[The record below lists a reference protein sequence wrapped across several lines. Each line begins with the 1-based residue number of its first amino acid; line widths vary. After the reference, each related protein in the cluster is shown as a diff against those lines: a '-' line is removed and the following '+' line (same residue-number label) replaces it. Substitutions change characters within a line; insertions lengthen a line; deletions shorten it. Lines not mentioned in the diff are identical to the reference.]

1 LGFDKLLSSYSD
13 LQSEVLRLRS
23 DLAYVRLKARLLQ
36 LKHKLTEREP
46 FDFVT
51 AAKNGHTLL
60 VGEGN
65 LSFSLSLASRMGSTA
80 AMLRA
85 TTYETQSNISDVA
98 QHNAARLSKLGVAVL
113 HGVDARRL
121 EERFPVTRFKLVVFQ
136 FPNVASRRPLHARNP
151 NHVLIRRFL
160 RSARHVLAGNGRVAI
175 TVIDSPH
182 YDGAFSMHEAAI
194 WAGLSPPRIY
204 PFRMGDYPSYMH
216 SNTQDENESALVKQD
231 KLQTYVFDK

>member
-1 LGFDKLLSSYSD
+1 MLFGDPILSSE
-13 LQSEVLRLRS
+13 LLRLRS
-23 DLAYVRLKARLLQ
+23 DLAYARLKARLLD

-46 FDFVT
+46 FDFVS
-51 AAKNGHTLL
+51 AAKEGPALL

-65 LSFSLSLASRMGSTA
+65 LSFALSLASRMGSTA
-80 AMLRA
+80 AMLKA
-85 TTYETQSNISDVA
+85 TTYETRSNISNVA
-98 QHNAARLSKLGVAVL
+98 KNNAARLSKLGAAVL

-136 FPNVASRRPLHARNP
+136 FPNVASRRPLHGRNP

-160 RSARHVLAGNGRVAI
+160 RSARQVLASNGRVAI

-182 YDGAFSMHEAAI
+182 YDGTFSMHEAAA

-204 PFRMGDYPSYMH
+204 PFWIGDHPSYTH
-216 SNTQDENESALVKQD
+216 SNTQDENESALVRQD
-231 KLQTYVFDK
+231 KLQTYVFDE